1 MLGNQDWLFTL
12 ALQMR
17 EDVEN
22 GAAPR
27 RERLTVS
34 EFLEK
39 FGYRRRTVGIV
50 RHIRNRLEELEL
62 RTSPDFEFA

>member
-27 RERLTVS
+27 LERLTVS
-34 EFLEK
+34 EFLENLV
-39 FGYRRRTVGIV
+39 TVGAPLGSLVISE
-50 RHIRNRLEELEL
+50 I
-62 RTSPDFEFA
+62 D